1 MFRFLEIAI
10 EVELAPE
17 LEFLAR
23 YDASKAATQEIV
35 DMPDR
40 KIDLFIRLCVQNHG
54 KLSASKRESQFA
66 VRSDAEVRAMEEA
79 VQAAWGGDP

>member
-23 YDASKAATQEIV
+23 YDQSKAAMQEIV

-66 VRSDAEVRAMEEA
+66 VLSDAEVRAMEQA
-79 VQAAWGGDP
+79 VQAAWEGGP